1 MASLAATAAPA
12 CSEGG
17 ALIRPA
23 IDWWSRGSEGG
34 ADSQGP
40 GVWTS
45 VSQSVSDKPL
55 CVSLTSCQLRITAG
69 WRLLWAVANKR
80 RTWCKQSH
88 HSRLCVCVYMYKENH
103 CVYVSFCWS
112 NYRNYCL
119 CNLTEKDEKKNLF
132 TEEIT
137 WTWLLFH
144 FSSGNYVGNPHNWYT
159 WVMYWCQYMLCTVQY
174 TYSSHYRGGVEP
186 TT

>member
-1 MASLAATAAPA
+1 M
-12 CSEGG
+12 EQG
-17 ALIRPA
+17 IRRGRWLPG
-23 IDWWSRGSEGG
+23 SRGL
-34 ADSQGP
+34 DVSQ
-40 GVWTS
+40 WHS

-88 HSRLCVCVYMYKENH
+88 HSRLCVCLCVCTCTKRTTVYMFPFVDLIIVITV
-103 CVYVSFCWS
+103 CVIQQ
-112 NYRNYCL
+112 R
-119 CNLTEKDEKKNLF
+119 KMKKKNLF

-144 FSSGNYVGNPHNWYT
+144 FKSGNYVGNPHNWDT
-159 WVMYWCQYMLCTVQY
+159 WVVYWCQYMLCTVQY